1 MEGILTKEWH
11 DYICVIC
18 VSNRGRW
25 QVEESKKKR
34 RSQEISPPIPGW
46 NYPYKKHRVPQR
58 RHCLQKYF
66 KQHQQNLLTLSFLL
80 EPYVDRMTLT
90 MAGIK
95 DKELTH
101 LSAFFIQYTP
111 DQRART
117 YTRKWRSSS
126 QSDTNPPLQSPQF
139 SGWGRQVNRLITIGG
154 MSEPPMELSPWS
166 LMTKSFHQPSL
177 AWPTPEAAL
186 ISSPFLCWA
195 LYFPVTRVVQPG
207 FPGAKAKNLV

>member
-1 MEGILTKEWH
+1 M
-11 DYICVIC
+11 
-18 VSNRGRW
+18 
-25 QVEESKKKR
+25 EESKKKR

-139 SGWGRQVNRLITIGG
+139 SG
-154 MSEPPMELSPWS
+154 
-166 LMTKSFHQPSL
+166 
-177 AWPTPEAAL
+177 
-186 ISSPFLCWA
+186 
-195 LYFPVTRVVQPG
+195 
-207 FPGAKAKNLV
+207 